1 MTAIATLVISIVA
14 FRFLP
19 HPANMAPIGAFALI
33 GGFHLGRRHAL
44 WVPFLAT
51 FLSDIAL
58 NLQAGYL
65 AFHAPRIIDW
75 VAFLLIGLAGLSL
88 RDRGWIPKLTAVF
101 VTPFF
106 FFTVSNF
113 GVWLAGL
120 DIAGAPYPKTAAG
133 LASCYAAGLPFLRGT
148 LAGDWI
154 FSAVFL
160 SAAALVAARSA
171 APVRSLTIR

>member
-19 HPANMAPIGAFALI
+19 HPANIAPIGAFALI

-58 NLQAGYL
+58 NLQAGYP

-106 FFTVSNF
+106 FFAVSNF

-120 DIAGAPYPKTAAG
+120 DIAGAPYPKTTAG

-160 SAAALVAARSA
+160 SAAALVAAKSA
-171 APVRSLTIR
+171 APARSLTIR